1 MEPKWSPKFR
11 KKQSENRSENR
22 GARMFKAEVRG
33 GPWFEGRR
41 QWRDPGKRS
50 LTEFTEV
57 SGEKEGAGVYG
68 GGLPYAQYPEGTAD
82 LMAYAT
88 AADILWRIGGVE
100 DWWIGGLED
109 SRIGGLVDWRI
120 GGSEDVCGLVDWWI
134 CGLKDFHRFLF
145 YFHTLY

>member
-1 MEPKWSPKFR
+1 MEV
-11 KKQSENRSENR
+11 
-22 GARMFKAEVRG
+22 AG

-82 LMAYAT
+82 LRANAA
-88 AADILWRIGGVE
+88 AADPQKNSPTRSRGVGGNAAFRFFFTCLGLALLAYTWSSVE
-100 DWWIGGLED
+100 GNFAPFTTI
-109 SRIGGLVDWRI
+109 
-120 GGSEDVCGLVDWWI
+120 
-134 CGLKDFHRFLF
+134 
-145 YFHTLY
+145 